1 LVTTLDPRKQELD
14 HIGPVFL
21 PNGRRFIYVARQAQG
36 QLQAKWGSLDGKES
50 GELPLQSALIQF
62 VPPDYLLFPREGAVF
77 VQKLDVLKR
86 FGAVADSL
94 AQVPRIA
101 C

>member
-1 LVTTLDPRKQELD
+1 LVTTLDPRKRELD

-21 PNGRRFIYVARQAQG
+21 PDGRRFVCVTRQAQG

-62 VPPDYLLFPREGAVF
+62 VLPDYLLFRREGAVF
-77 VQKLDVLKR
+77 AQKLDALKR
-86 FGAVADSL
+86 FGAVAYPL